1 MARTKKQPA
10 KGSRNNNTTRPTE
23 GQQILNNGFQPDRFV
38 IPKTNIPVQHHRTS
52 YKPATKSNPVTTSGT
67 VALREIRLLKLT
79 WLACLKT
86 LIFAPSMQSEL
97 QSAQEISSWQG
108 ESEER
113 DPKLVGM
120 EVALG
125 VWTRS
130 RRGSVVKA
138 TQDGITAEKKA
149 LEVGRSRKRSK
160 DTSKG
165 AEDGVKATQDGV
177 TAEKKALEVGR
188 SRKRSKDTSKGAEDA
203 SLDDTSWISDEPDD
217 SDYGRFSDE
226 GESDEGESDDRDHTS
241 DEEFLPNDDSERV
254 QAMKDV
260 SMAKIQRMSRMLKGL
275 KDFEEFKLEVNQE
288 RAKNYLPGGCKEMLA
303 RNKSHD
309 NAPEALKKDTTG
321 GCKEMLARNE
331 SPDNAPK
338 ALKKDIKKTQLFGAA
353 TGVVEETAFAPM
365 PCNPNEER
373 DGLH

>member
-1 MARTKKQPA
+1 
-10 KGSRNNNTTRPTE
+10 
-23 GQQILNNGFQPDRFV
+23 
-38 IPKTNIPVQHHRTS
+38 
-52 YKPATKSNPVTTSGT
+52 
-67 VALREIRLLKLT
+67 
-79 WLACLKT
+79 
-86 LIFAPSMQSEL
+86 MQNEL

-113 DPKLVGM
+113 DPKLAGM

-125 VWTRS
+125 VGTRS
-130 RRGSVVKA
+130 RRGSV
-138 TQDGITAEKKA
+138 
-149 LEVGRSRKRSK
+149 
-160 DTSKG
+160 
-165 AEDGVKATQDGV
+165 VKATQDGV

-203 SLDDTSWISDEPDD
+203 SLDDTSWISDEPEE

-226 GESDEGESDDRDHTS
+226 GESDGGESDDRDHTS
-241 DEEFLPNDDSERV
+241 DEEFLPNDDNERV

-260 SMAKIQRMSRMLKGL
+260 SMAKIQRLSRMLKGL

-338 ALKKDIKKTQLFGAA
+338 ALKK
-353 TGVVEETAFAPM
+353 GVVLFNM
-365 PCNPNEER
+365 CSRCNKT
-373 DGLH
+373 L